1 MILNINHLYT
11 VGIGERGIHK
21 YILEEMVMKK
31 TKGKLV
37 RIGAVLMI
45 AAMLVTTTGCGKK
58 SASSEDTTK
67 VTLDDRTYSLAQE
80 KSKKTDIVV
89 FTVKDAA
96 GNDVTLE
103 GVAVTDEHGN
113 AVITVTDVNGN
124 EIKVNA
130 KAEKD
135 ADGNTVIKDAVV
147 VNGGEI
153 TKADGSKVE
162 IADNTSIADVK
173 NNNDGL
179 VKTDVGLSEDK
190 KQEVAAEQ
198 EHEKEVEQAKEEITK
213 AEEASKTDVA
223 NKDEETAPTEK
234 PTEPQ
239 TERQTEPE
247 TEAPTERPTQSA
259 TEAPTQAP
267 TQEPTTAP
275 TEPEKPTP
283 PHGVA
288 VGTKQLAIVYHGRNK
303 DLDAS
308 NVTRGDFEGEPIH
321 TSYIEYPI
329 DAYGEPIEEIYD
341 IVENCY
347 YLPEDSGFDTYIVTA
362 YVYSNGDIAY
372 GNEDLRE
379 YMVNGQVHLY
389 MCWMNCR

>member
-1 MILNINHLYT
+1 M
-11 VGIGERGIHK
+11 R
-21 YILEEMVMKK
+21 K
-31 TKGKLV
+31 TKV
-37 RIGAVLMI
+37 NVMRITVMLMAVLM
-45 AAMLVTTTGCGKK
+45 LVTAAGCRKK
-58 SASSEDTTK
+58 SASNEDTTA
-67 VTLDDRTYSLAQE
+67 VTVDDRTYSLAQE

-113 AVITVTDVNGN
+113 AVITVTDANGN

-153 TKADGSKVE
+153 TKADGSTVE
-162 IADNTSIADVK
+162 IADNTDINDVK
-173 NNNDGL
+173 NNNDGS

-198 EHEKEVEQAKEEITK
+198 EHEKEVEQAKEEVTK
-213 AEEASKTDVA
+213 IEETSKTDVA

-239 TERQTEPE
+239 TERPTESE
-247 TEAPTERPTQSA
+247 TEAPTERPTQPA
-259 TEAPTQAP
+259 TEAPTQTP
-267 TQEPTTAP
+267 TQEPTPAP

-303 DLDAS
+303 DLNPHYEGRA
-308 NVTRGDFEGEPIH
+308 DFGGEPIH
-321 TSYIEYPI
+321 TKYIEYSV
-329 DAYGEPIEEIYD
+329 DAYGEPTEAIHGGDELGYT
-341 IVENCY
+341 
-347 YLPEDSGFDTYIVTA
+347 PEDSGFDTYIVTA
-362 YVYSNGDIAY
+362 YVFSNGDLVY
-372 GNEDLRE
+372 DGKEDLRN

-389 MCWMNCR
+389 PAWMNCI